1 MSDEQLDLIFQD
13 YLMDMKDPC
22 LQWKKDRFMQSSYS
36 RWAVQE
42 LLTFVKQH
50 KDMKPINA
58 IELFI
63 HKMDEYACA
72 NSKNSYIFSV
82 AHDIAEDIYDIFLA
96 MIIEN

>member
-13 YLMDMKDPC
+13 YLIDMKDPC
-22 LQWKKDRFMQSSYS
+22 LQLIIYLFIQSSYS

-63 HKMDEYACA
+63 HKMDDYACT

-82 AHDIAEDIYDIFLA
+82 AHDIAEDVYDIFLA
-96 MIIEN
+96 MIIE

>member
-13 YLMDMKDPC
+13 YLLDMKKPC
-22 LQWKKDRFMQSSYS
+22 LQWKKDRFRQSSYS

-63 HKMDEYACA
+63 HKMDDYACA
-72 NSKNSYIFSV
+72 NSNNSYIFSV
-82 AHDIAEDIYDIFLA
+82 AHDIAEDVYDIFLA
-96 MIIEN
+96 MLI

>member
-13 YLMDMKDPC
+13 YLMNMKDPC

-50 KDMKPINA
+50 KNMKPINA

-63 HKMDEYACA
+63 HKMD
-72 NSKNSYIFSV
+72 
-82 AHDIAEDIYDIFLA
+82 
-96 MIIEN
+96 

>member
-13 YLMDMKDPC
+13 YLLDMKDPRKKK
-22 LQWKKDRFMQSSYS
+22 KKDRFMQSSYS

-63 HKMDEYACA
+63 HKMDDYACT

-82 AHDIAEDIYDIFLA
+82 AHDIAEDVYDIFLA
-96 MIIEN
+96 MIIE